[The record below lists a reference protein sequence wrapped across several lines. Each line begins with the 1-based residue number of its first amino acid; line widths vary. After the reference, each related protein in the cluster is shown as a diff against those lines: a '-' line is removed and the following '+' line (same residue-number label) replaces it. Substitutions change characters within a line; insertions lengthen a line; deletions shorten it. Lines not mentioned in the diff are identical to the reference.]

1 MKQKMIKIVLDADV
15 VIHFIEA
22 ERLSLLPDIFP
33 EYQFVILNVVYDELS
48 KNKATK
54 CILDRHICYL
64 GKIKQETFSPKGES
78 SKEYFLLRQTL
89 GKGESACMVYCRD
102 NKDVLGS
109 SNLRDI
115 KDYCSRNGI
124 TYLTTLDFLYYAYC
138 RNKMTQQE
146 CADFMQEVNNAGSK
160 IPIVDITKYVCQVDV

>member
-1 MKQKMIKIVLDADV
+1 MVKIVLDADV

-22 ERLSLLPDIFP
+22 GRLSLLPDIFP

-54 CILDRHICYL
+54 CILDRYICYL
-64 GKIKQETFSPKGES
+64 GKIKQETFLPKGES

-115 KDYCSRNGI
+115 KDYCSKNGI
-124 TYLTTLDFLYYAYC
+124 KYLTTLDFLYYAYC
-138 RNKMTQQE
+138 KNKMTQQE

-160 IPIVDITKYVCQVDV
+160 LPIVDITKYVCQVDV

>member
-22 ERLSLLPDIFP
+22 ERLALLPDIFP

-115 KDYCSRNGI
+115 KDYCSRNNI
-124 TYLTTLDFLYYAYC
+124 TYLTTLDFLYYAYS
-138 RNKMTQQE
+138 RSKMTQQE

-160 IPIVDITKYVCQVDV
+160 LPIVDITKYVCQVDV